1 MAMAKGA
8 LARSHGDVAVAITG
22 FAGPGAPGDEPGL
35 VHFAAVA
42 RDGGRIAH
50 REVHLGDIGR
60 GPVREKSL
68 DVALDLLGEVLG

>member
-22 FAGPGAPGDEPGL
+22 FAGPGAPGDEPEL
-35 VHFAAVA
+35 VYFAAVA